1 MKTTW
6 KLSLRLLKTDIKRTI
21 MTIIAMAIAATLAVA
36 VLVGLRSGQ
45 RTMFDIQTKDSG
57 GYVMQ
62 FNNVPV
68 SGQKEILNNSA
79 FKLTAISQTKGTF
92 EVDDSNY
99 YVNIDF
105 KTMPRKSLYDLAK
118 PILTSGRLPNAK
130 NEVLVPDGY
139 DDIVDGKVTFTIAGK
154 KQTFNVVGRMMNF
167 TGSLVNTGSILGY
180 SDDFSG
186 PINIAVIPKRYTNF
200 YAEIDKI
207 AAKAKV
213 KKKDLQFLNSALQ
226 TMGQSR
232 GIGAAAVT
240 TTVVLV
246 ILAIIGVVALI
257 LIYTSINLSVMAQR
271 KRYGLLRSI
280 GTTPRQI
287 RQIVYQQALILVVPS
302 MVLGYGFGV
311 VGMSGVIKL
320 INQILAKGDAGLVI
334 KTVIDWPPLL
344 VALFFMVLMAII
356 ASFRPARRAAKVTPI
371 NAIKQLDPS
380 PKLTKRHLKN
390 TWLIRHVKQPTARL
404 AMRNYRRSAQ
414 KRTMMATLIFTLM
427 LFVGLTAFVSS
438 FIQEINYRESADIV
452 FWDRDKKTDEAELQS
467 VFREADKLKN
477 YQSGSFMHAIA
488 EYPKTYTKSGEA
500 VDEKRDGD
508 IYVLGIN
515 QQDFQNDFNG
525 KPTLISI
532 QITYD
537 LGGGRSEVISDF
549 PVQDNFVLKL
559 ADWSQNGANK
569 TKYSYTLTSRVVV
582 DTYNVAT
589 KMISN
594 FNLDN
599 TLVVSQQQFK
609 EIAVKVGKGS
619 DDVGIAAAAKLANS
633 KNHQRVNDALRAQ
646 FPNAYTTDNIAEQ
659 NKQRSLMLGVRILI
673 YGFIA
678 LLSLVSLATIVSHI
692 FSTLLTSKRSLAMF
706 QSVGMT
712 AKQVTGMLGIQNA
725 ILLITGGV
733 IGTGLGVGV
742 SYGLFK
748 MMNDYYLNHYLFPT
762 TQIIVVGLMLLVVWA
777 VFQIFIYRTVKA
789 QDINE
794 LIRAE

>member
-99 YVNIDF
+99 YVNIYF

-130 NEVLVPDGY
+130 NEVLVPDSY

-200 YAEIDKI
+200 YAEMDKI

-532 QITYD
+532 QMTYD

-609 EIAVKVGKGS
+609 EIAAKVGKGS

>member
-99 YVNIDF
+99 YVNIYF

-200 YAEIDKI
+200 YAEMDKI

-532 QITYD
+532 QMTYD

-609 EIAVKVGKGS
+609 EIAAKVGKGS

>member
-99 YVNIDF
+99 YVNIYF

-200 YAEIDKI
+200 YAEMDKI

-477 YQSGSFMHAIA
+477 YQSGSFIHAIA

-532 QITYD
+532 QMTYD

-609 EIAVKVGKGS
+609 EIAAKVGKGS

>member
-6 KLSLRLLKTDIKRTI
+6 KLSLRLLKTDMKRTI

-167 TGSLVNTGSILGY
+167 RGSLVNTGSILGY

-200 YAEIDKI
+200 YAEMDKI

-532 QITYD
+532 QMTYD

-609 EIAVKVGKGS
+609 EIAAKVGKGS

>member
-99 YVNIDF
+99 YVNIYF

-130 NEVLVPDGY
+130 NEVLVPDSY

-200 YAEIDKI
+200 YAEMDKI

-532 QITYD
+532 QMTYD

-609 EIAVKVGKGS
+609 EIAAKVGKVS

>member
-200 YAEIDKI
+200 YAEMDKI

-532 QITYD
+532 QMTYD

-609 EIAVKVGKGS
+609 EIAAKVGKGS

>member
-167 TGSLVNTGSILGY
+167 TRSLVNTGSILGY

-200 YAEIDKI
+200 YAEMDKI

-532 QITYD
+532 QMTYD

-609 EIAVKVGKGS
+609 EIAAKVGKGS

>member
-6 KLSLRLLKTDIKRTI
+6 KLSLRLLKTDMKRTI

-200 YAEIDKI
+200 YAEMDKI

-609 EIAVKVGKGS
+609 EIAAKVGKGS

>member
-6 KLSLRLLKTDIKRTI
+6 KLSLRLLKTDMKRTI

-99 YVNIDF
+99 YVNIYF

-200 YAEIDKI
+200 YAEMDKI

-532 QITYD
+532 QMTYD

-609 EIAVKVGKGS
+609 EIAAKVGKGS

>member
-6 KLSLRLLKTDIKRTI
+6 KLSLRLLKTDMKRTI

-200 YAEIDKI
+200 YAEMDKI

-302 MVLGYGFGV
+302 MLLGYGFGV

-532 QITYD
+532 QMTYD

-599 TLVVSQQQFK
+599 TLVVSQHQFK
-609 EIAVKVGKGS
+609 EIAAKVGKGS

>member
-200 YAEIDKI
+200 YAEMDKI

-302 MVLGYGFGV
+302 MLLGYGFGV

-532 QITYD
+532 QMTYD

-609 EIAVKVGKGS
+609 EIAAKVGKGS

>member
-1 MKTTW
+1 
-6 KLSLRLLKTDIKRTI
+6 
-21 MTIIAMAIAATLAVA
+21 
-36 VLVGLRSGQ
+36 
-45 RTMFDIQTKDSG
+45 
-57 GYVMQ
+57 
-62 FNNVPV
+62 
-68 SGQKEILNNSA
+68 
-79 FKLTAISQTKGTF
+79 
-92 EVDDSNY
+92 
-99 YVNIDF
+99 
-105 KTMPRKSLYDLAK
+105 
-118 PILTSGRLPNAK
+118 
-130 NEVLVPDGY
+130 
-139 DDIVDGKVTFTIAGK
+139 
-154 KQTFNVVGRMMNF
+154 
-167 TGSLVNTGSILGY
+167 
-180 SDDFSG
+180 
-186 PINIAVIPKRYTNF
+186 
-200 YAEIDKI
+200 
-207 AAKAKV
+207 
-213 KKKDLQFLNSALQ
+213 
-226 TMGQSR
+226 
-232 GIGAAAVT
+232 
-240 TTVVLV
+240 
-246 ILAIIGVVALI
+246 
-257 LIYTSINLSVMAQR
+257 
-271 KRYGLLRSI
+271 
-280 GTTPRQI
+280 
-287 RQIVYQQALILVVPS
+287 
-302 MVLGYGFGV
+302 
-311 VGMSGVIKL
+311 
-320 INQILAKGDAGLVI
+320 
-334 KTVIDWPPLL
+334 
-344 VALFFMVLMAII
+344 
-356 ASFRPARRAAKVTPI
+356 
-371 NAIKQLDPS
+371 
-380 PKLTKRHLKN
+380 
-390 TWLIRHVKQPTARL
+390 
-404 AMRNYRRSAQ
+404 
-414 KRTMMATLIFTLM
+414 
-427 LFVGLTAFVSS
+427 
-438 FIQEINYRESADIV
+438 
-452 FWDRDKKTDEAELQS
+452 
-467 VFREADKLKN
+467 
-477 YQSGSFMHAIA
+477 MHAIA

-532 QITYD
+532 QMTYD

-609 EIAVKVGKGS
+609 EIAAKVGKGS

>member
-45 RTMFDIQTKDSG
+45 RTMFDIQTKYSG

-99 YVNIDF
+99 YVNIYF

-200 YAEIDKI
+200 YAEMDKI

-532 QITYD
+532 QMTYD

-609 EIAVKVGKGS
+609 EIAAKVGKGS

>member
-92 EVDDSNY
+92 EVDDSDY

-200 YAEIDKI
+200 YAEMDKI

-532 QITYD
+532 QMTYD

-609 EIAVKVGKGS
+609 EIAAKVGKGS